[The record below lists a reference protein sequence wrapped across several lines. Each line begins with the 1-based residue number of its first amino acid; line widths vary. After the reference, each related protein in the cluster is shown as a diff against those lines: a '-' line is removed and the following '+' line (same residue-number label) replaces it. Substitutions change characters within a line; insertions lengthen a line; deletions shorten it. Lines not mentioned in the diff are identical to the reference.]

1 MGIVYADIT
10 LKNASDVSNSE
21 KGIINEQEIHQ
32 TTVSALVDTGAIT
45 LVINE
50 AVRKT
55 LGLALKGKNRHRLAD
70 GTSHEF
76 QYTEPVDIHW
86 KNRETTCRATL
97 APDGANVL
105 LGAIPL
111 EGMDLIVDPKHL
123 ELVGAHGDEVEY
135 LLC

>member
-1 MGIVYADIT
+1 MGLVYADIT
-10 LKNASDVSNSE
+10 LKNASDVVNSD

-32 TTVSALVDTGAIT
+32 TTVKALVDTGAIT

-50 AVRKT
+50 KVRKA

-76 QYTEPVDIHW
+76 QYTEAVDIHW
-86 KNRETTCRATL
+86 KNRDTTCRAIL
-97 APDGANVL
+97 VPDAGNVL

-123 ELVGAHGDEVEY
+123 ELVGAHGDEVVH